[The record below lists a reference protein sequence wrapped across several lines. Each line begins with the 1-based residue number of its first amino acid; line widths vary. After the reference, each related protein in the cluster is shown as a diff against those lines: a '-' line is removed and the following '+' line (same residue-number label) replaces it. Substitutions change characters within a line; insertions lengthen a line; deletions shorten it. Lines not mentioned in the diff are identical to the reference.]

1 MIAVEPTII
10 WRMSHE
16 CSLACDD
23 YNECQRE
30 FQAPAR
36 RTILIIN

>member
-1 MIAVEPTII
+1 MIAVEPTFI

-23 YNECQRE
+23 YNECQR
-30 FQAPAR
+30 
-36 RTILIIN
+36 II